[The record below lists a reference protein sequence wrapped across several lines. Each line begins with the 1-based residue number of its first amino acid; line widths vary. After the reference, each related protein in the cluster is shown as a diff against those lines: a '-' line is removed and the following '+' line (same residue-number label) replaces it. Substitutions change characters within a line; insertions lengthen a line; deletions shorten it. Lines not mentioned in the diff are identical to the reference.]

1 MLNTTGLMAA
11 AVKNKTT
18 NKSPVGA
25 FLYPLK
31 KCQKVLIFIVT
42 MKNYI
47 LPFRDLV
54 VHPGLTVPVYID
66 NPLSVACIEA
76 ATKSNQKVVITPQHS
91 WNYPT
96 SAGDIYDT
104 GTIGDIAQVLRLPDG
119 TLHAIIR
126 TTDVVSLSD
135 INVDGGL
142 FTAEAAPI
150 EILDDSN
157 FEQTLALRDKVAE
170 NMQALSIARKFK
182 LDKMRA
188 IIQNYPMAAFVD
200 SVIQSAEIDT
210 DEAVRIL
217 KAQSWRE
224 KLMLLLEQINLMAE
238 TAKIEESINRRIHQ
252 QMENGRREAILQEK
266 MRAIQKEMGD
276 DSEEMDTENLRKRIE
291 RSNMTQ
297 DAKEKALSEWKRMRS
312 MSPMSN
318 EGGLLKTYIEEMLS
332 MPWGKADIAPID
344 LKTARSVLDSQHS
357 GMQSVKERILEH
369 IAVMKKTGG
378 NHGSILCFVGAPGV
392 GKTSLCKSI
401 AEALGR
407 KYQRISLGG
416 ISDEAHFRGH
426 RKTYIGAQTGR
437 IMDALKRCKAN
448 NPVIVLDE
456 IDKMG
461 KDWRGDPESALL
473 EILDPEQNKSFRD
486 HYLEVDF
493 DLSNVLFIA
502 TANSLN
508 MSNALK
514 DRMEIIEI
522 PGYSEDE
529 KVQIAKEHLIARAAK
544 ENGWDIDNII
554 ISDDAIR
561 HIIRNY
567 TSEDGVREL
576 QRELSALLRRSLL
589 EHNCEDVKT
598 EFTKEKIDEL
608 LAIRKSMNLSKK
620 IGFGVRA

>member
-1 MLNTTGLMAA
+1 
-11 AVKNKTT
+11 
-18 NKSPVGA
+18 
-25 FLYPLK
+25 
-31 KCQKVLIFIVT
+31 
-42 MKNYI
+42 
-47 LPFRDLV
+47 
-54 VHPGLTVPVYID
+54 
-66 NPLSVACIEA
+66 
-76 ATKSNQKVVITPQHS
+76 
-91 WNYPT
+91 
-96 SAGDIYDT
+96 
-104 GTIGDIAQVLRLPDG
+104 
-119 TLHAIIR
+119 
-126 TTDVVSLSD
+126 
-135 INVDGGL
+135 
-142 FTAEAAPI
+142 
-150 EILDDSN
+150 
-157 FEQTLALRDKVAE
+157 
-170 NMQALSIARKFK
+170 MQALSATRKFK

-200 SVIQSAEIDT
+200 SVIQSADIET
-210 DEAVRIL
+210 DDAVRVL
-217 KAQSWRE
+217 RASSWRE

-238 TAKIEESINRRIHQ
+238 TAKIEDSINRRIHQ

-291 RSNMTQ
+291 RSAMPQ
-297 DAKEKALSEWKRMRS
+297 DAKDKAMSEWKRMRS

-318 EGGLLKTYIEEMLS
+318 EGGLLKTYIEELLS
-332 MPWGKADIAPID
+332 MPWDKSDETKID
-344 LKTARSVLDSQHS
+344 LKTARTVLDSEHS
-357 GMQSVKERILEH
+357 GMQAVKERILEH

-378 NHGSILCFVGAPGV
+378 TQGSILCFVGAPGV

-416 ISDEAHFRGH
+416 VSDEAHFRGH

-461 KDWRGDPESALL
+461 RDWRGDPESALL

-493 DLSNVLFIA
+493 DLSKVLFIA
-502 TANSLN
+502 TANTLN

-522 PGYSEDE
+522 PGYNEDE
-529 KVQIAKEHLIARAAK
+529 KVNIAKEHLINRAAK
-544 ENGWDIDNII
+544 DTGWDPNNII
-554 ISDDAIR
+554 INDEELR
-561 HIIRNY
+561 HLIRNY

-576 QRELSALLRRSLL
+576 QREITALLRRTLL
-589 EHNCEDVKT
+589 ENDGEDIRT
-598 EFTKEKIDEL
+598 EFTKQKIDDL
-608 LAIRKSMNLSKK
+608 LAIRKSLTMTKK
-620 IGFGVRA
+620 IGFGIRA

>member
-1 MLNTTGLMAA
+1 
-11 AVKNKTT
+11 
-18 NKSPVGA
+18 
-25 FLYPLK
+25 
-31 KCQKVLIFIVT
+31 
-42 MKNYI
+42 MKQYI

-66 NPLSVACIEA
+66 NPLSIACIEA
-76 ATKSNQKVVITPQHS
+76 ATKNNQKLVIAAQHS
-91 WNYPT
+91 WSYPT
-96 SAGDIYDT
+96 TADDIYDV

-119 TLHAIIR
+119 TLHAIIK
-126 TTDVVSLSD
+126 TTDVVKLSD
-135 INVDGGL
+135 ITVVNGL
-142 FTAEAAPI
+142 FMAETTPI
-150 EILDDSN
+150 EILDDSK
-157 FEQTLALRDKVAE
+157 FEQTIALRDKIAE
-170 NMQALSIARKFK
+170 NMQMLSAARKFK
-182 LDKMRA
+182 IDKLRN
-188 IIQNYPMAAFVD
+188 IVQNYPIPAFID
-200 SVIQSAEIDT
+200 SVIQAAEIDT
-210 DEAVRIL
+210 DDAVRIL
-217 KAQSWRE
+217 CAPSWRE
-224 KLMLLLEQINLMAE
+224 KLMMLLEQVNLMAE

-266 MRAIQKEMGD
+266 MRAIQREMGD
-276 DSEEMDTENLRKRIE
+276 DSEEMDTENMRKRIE
-291 RSNMTQ
+291 RSNMSQ
-297 DAKEKALSEWKRMRS
+297 DAKDKAMSEWKRMRS

-318 EGGLLKTYIEEMLS
+318 EGGLLKTYLDELLA
-332 MPWGKADIAPID
+332 MPWGKSDNQPID
-344 LKTARSVLDSQHS
+344 LKTARAVLDSQHS
-357 GMQSVKERILEH
+357 GMQAVKERILEH

-378 NHGSILCFVGAPGV
+378 NQGSILCFVGAPGV

-401 AEALGR
+401 ADALGR

-461 KDWRGDPESALL
+461 RDWRGDPESALL

-529 KVQIAKEHLIARAAK
+529 KVQIAREHLIARAAHDT
-544 ENGWDIDNII
+544 GWNPENII
-554 ISDDAIR
+554 IGDDALR

-567 TSEDGVREL
+567 TSEQGVREL
-576 QRELSALLRRSLL
+576 QRELTAILRRSLL
-589 EHNCEDVKT
+589 EHDGEDVKT
-598 EFTKEKIDEL
+598 EFTPQKIDEL
-608 LAIRKSMNLSKK
+608 LSVRKSAVMTKR